1 MTAVLDTRRQ
11 IHTSRR
17 GLHNIPLRGRGGPS
31 HRSTLAA
38 ERSAGQAPRILKPAL
53 IGIDVWERLQRFAK
67 ASKHP
72 TLTIAATELRVH
84 QFALVNQNNRIE
96 RELGTKLLERA
107 QRGRPMRLNEEGSTV
122 VRAIRASSG
131 FTSLL
136 ALVTR

>member
-1 MTAVLDTRRQ
+1 MYV
-11 IHTSRR
+11 
-17 GLHNIPLRGRGGPS
+17 
-31 HRSTLAA
+31 
-38 ERSAGQAPRILKPAL
+38 
-53 IGIDVWERLQRFAK
+53 
-67 ASKHP
+67 
-72 TLTIAATELRVH
+72 TIAATELRVH